1 MIFLLLMLLLT
12 GLFDGLLLSTIL
24 ARLSFKLLGPDKVA
38 QLEHQNVGKNL
49 EAGHV
54 FLQWKTQLRAYHH
67 GAE

>member
-1 MIFLLLMLLLT
+1 MLLLVT

-24 ARLSFKLLGPDKVA
+24 ARLSFELLGPDKVA

-54 FLQWKTQLRAYHH
+54 FL
-67 GAE
+67 